1 MDDDYSRTITAD
13 KLRVGHSISSRN
25 GHGVCSTTV
34 IGVWHDGGNIIVST
48 RLGHY
53 AYGPAET
60 VTISRY

>member
-13 KLRVGHSISSRN
+13 KLRVGHSISGRN

-34 IGVWHDGGNIIVST
+34 TGAWLDGDKMIVST
-48 RLGHY
+48 RLGHI
-53 AYGPAET
+53 AYWLDEP